1 MYDKTTGKRTKNITW
16 VHSVLKLKNFN
27 LKQCLFGLHQLND
40 FPNHI
45 IGIVE
50 SEKTAIIMSGIS
62 LQKNILE
69 NYIWLATGS
78 LNMLKEELLTPL
90 KNRKIVLYPDLGQNK
105 TKNGSPFKQWS
116 EKCLFLKNKGFNIRV
131 SSLLENIATDDEIL
145 NGFDVADFV
154 VSK

>member
-1 MYDKTTGKRTKNITW
+1 MRELYS
-16 VHSVLKLKNFN
+16 SVLKLKNFN

-62 LQKNILE
+62 LQKNILKS
-69 NYIWLATGS
+69 YIWMATGS
-78 LNMLKEELLTPL
+78 LNMLKEELLIPL
-90 KNRKIVLYPDLGQNK
+90 KNRKVVMYPDLGQNK
-105 TKNGSPFKQWS
+105 SKNKSPLEQWNK
-116 EKCLFLKNKGFNIRV
+116 KCLFLKNKGFNIRV

-145 NGFDVADFV
+145 NGFVVADYV
-154 VSK
+154 V